1 MIIILKVTAL
11 ICDNKGKVLL
21 IKEWSKKKNGY
32 FWNVVKG
39 TFTPPQDKNLAETVI
54 REAKEE
60 INLDVDV
67 ENILSIFE
75 INKADSFLLQVN
87 FICRP
92 KTGSRPSLP
101 KLFEKN
107 EEIVEFKW
115 FNFYEFR
122 LIKEDEFMGKRVVV
136 IVNDFFRTS

>member
-1 MIIILKVTAL
+1 
-11 ICDNKGKVLL
+11 
-21 IKEWSKKKNGY
+21 
-32 FWNVVKG
+32 
-39 TFTPPQDKNLAETVI
+39 
-54 REAKEE
+54 
-60 INLDVDV
+60 VDV

-75 INKADSFLLQVN
+75 INKADSFLLQAN